1 MLVAILTAEER
12 AMRIAAA
19 RRMVVLGLATFLFG
33 LLVSFPYPQTAGLS
47 ILLGLLSVM
56 GGITLQIQE
65 FQGSDDS

>member
-1 MLVAILTAEER
+1 
-12 AMRIAAA
+12 MRIAAA

-33 LLVSFPYPQTAGLS
+33 LLTSFPYPQTGGLS

-65 FQGSDDS
+65 FQNPTDHQ